1 LRSTRDTL
9 AEYEYRGNSHV
20 GRYED
25 QRWPHKQCTARWSIT
40 KAARG
45 SFGERFQKRLA
56 AGDQRNFASF
66 SETGTNPSSRCCW
79 LAIQPI

>member
-1 LRSTRDTL
+1 MKIS
-9 AEYEYRGNSHV
+9 V
-20 GRYED
+20 GRISSA
-25 QRWPHKQCTARWSIT
+25 QQRWSIT

-66 SETGTNPSSRCCW
+66 SETGTNPSSRCCS